1 MQAII
6 LQIVGLLIITTL
18 IVLFYSKPNIESVET
33 KTYAKLIGLNFLFLV
48 VGISTYIV
56 AKLIGNFNLI
66 NILQK
71 TYMSILALLNLY
83 SMFYC
88 ISIYDKE
95 EKLSNLK
102 KILSAITIISI
113 LLIIVLPL
121 NVIFEGDLLDGE
133 GLSYDVALW
142 HTILSFTF
150 FLIITLYLLIKK
162 YSLKKIS
169 PYIILIILYLIGFL
183 IRSCY
188 KELIFEG
195 FFYAY
200 ILFIMYNTIEN
211 PDVKTAK
218 ELAFQKKLA
227 EESSRKTLSL
237 IEDMS
242 EELKSSVK
250 DLELISNTKID
261 KNNIKELNN
270 VLSSFQENSV
280 KLNDKIS
287 SILDL
292 AVVKSEPRIVTYKYE
307 TLDMLDKL
315 KQFLEIEKEDKIK
328 LEMKISN
335 KLPLVLYGDEA
346 GIIKV
351 VLYFFDLVSSILSKK
366 NILLEIDDIKVGN
379 FAKLRFKF
387 ITNDKSILNYVVE
400 DKKTKKLKLKITNS
414 INYEIINNLLD
425 KTNGNITIIKDKDNI
440 NLILSINQRLISE
453 YDIISKK
460 EENRNIKIKYHN
472 YSGKKLLLVDNNN
485 LKLKEMKTLLKPY
498 NIDVTVAQNLEEM
511 GSKLSEDEI
520 FDMIIIDDIIPN
532 FEIDSFAKE
541 IIKDQNGI
549 LNYIKKQAKY
559 NIATIIMVTPN
570 NKKIE
575 EQYIKYGFN
584 DYIIKPVNKENID
597 KILYSLS
604 KSKFRSSFHLKEK
617 EKNYV
622 KEKGLEVIKTH
633 AYDLLK
639 KRLVPAYIVN
649 DGKQTPMRGHP
660 VFIAEHA
667 TATCCRSCLYKWYQI
682 PKGRDLKKEELDYI
696 VNIIMSWIK
705 KEMEKK
711 EK

>member
-425 KTNGNITIIKDKDNI
+425 KMNGNITIIKDKDNI

-584 DYIIKPVNKENID
+584 DYIIQPVNKENID
-597 KILYSLS
+597 KILNKYF
-604 KSKFRSSFHLKEK
+604 KAKE
-617 EKNYV
+617 
-622 KEKGLEVIKTH
+622 
-633 AYDLLK
+633 
-639 KRLVPAYIVN
+639 
-649 DGKQTPMRGHP
+649 
-660 VFIAEHA
+660 
-667 TATCCRSCLYKWYQI
+667 
-682 PKGRDLKKEELDYI
+682 
-696 VNIIMSWIK
+696 
-705 KEMEKK
+705 
-711 EK
+711 

>member
-121 NVIFEGDLLDGE
+121 NVIFEGDLLDGD
-133 GLSYDVALW
+133 GLSYTVALG
-142 HTILSFTF
+142 HTVLSFTF

-211 PDVKTAK
+211 PDVKTTK

-425 KTNGNITIIKDKDNI
+425 KMNGNITIIKDKDNI

-597 KILYSLS
+597 KILNKYF
-604 KSKFRSSFHLKEK
+604 K
-617 EKNYV
+617 V
-622 KEKGLEVIKTH
+622 KE
-633 AYDLLK
+633 
-639 KRLVPAYIVN
+639 
-649 DGKQTPMRGHP
+649 
-660 VFIAEHA
+660 
-667 TATCCRSCLYKWYQI
+667 
-682 PKGRDLKKEELDYI
+682 
-696 VNIIMSWIK
+696 
-705 KEMEKK
+705 
-711 EK
+711 

>member
-48 VGISTYIV
+48 VGISIYIV

-211 PDVKTAK
+211 PDVKMAK

-227 EESSRKTLSL
+227 DESSRKTLSL

-425 KTNGNITIIKDKDNI
+425 KMNGNITIIKDKDNI

-570 NKKIE
+570 NKRIE

-597 KILYSLS
+597 KILNKYF
-604 KSKFRSSFHLKEK
+604 KAKE
-617 EKNYV
+617 
-622 KEKGLEVIKTH
+622 
-633 AYDLLK
+633 
-639 KRLVPAYIVN
+639 
-649 DGKQTPMRGHP
+649 
-660 VFIAEHA
+660 
-667 TATCCRSCLYKWYQI
+667 
-682 PKGRDLKKEELDYI
+682 
-696 VNIIMSWIK
+696 
-705 KEMEKK
+705 
-711 EK
+711 

>member
-95 EKLSNLK
+95 EKLSNFK
-102 KILSAITIISI
+102 KILLSITIISI
-113 LLIIVLPL
+113 LLIIALPL

-133 GLSYDVALW
+133 GLSYTVALG
-142 HTILSFTF
+142 HTVLSFTF

-211 PDVKTAK
+211 PDVKMAK
-218 ELAFQKKLA
+218 ELVFQKKLA

-292 AVVKSEPRIVTYKYE
+292 AVVKSKPRIVTYKYE

-414 INYEIINNLLD
+414 INYEIINNLLE
-425 KTNGNITIIKDKDNI
+425 KTNGNITIIKDKYNV
-440 NLILSINQRLISE
+440 NLILSVNQRLVSE
-453 YDIISKK
+453 YDIISEK

-485 LKLKEMKTLLKPY
+485 LKLKEMKILLKPY
-498 NIDVTVAQNLEEM
+498 NIDVTVAQSLEEM
-511 GSKLSEDEI
+511 GNKLSDDET

-532 FEIDSFAKE
+532 FEIDSFTKE

-559 NIATIIMVTPN
+559 NITTIIMVTPN

-597 KILYSLS
+597 KILNKYF
-604 KSKFRSSFHLKEK
+604 KAKE
-617 EKNYV
+617 
-622 KEKGLEVIKTH
+622 
-633 AYDLLK
+633 
-639 KRLVPAYIVN
+639 
-649 DGKQTPMRGHP
+649 
-660 VFIAEHA
+660 
-667 TATCCRSCLYKWYQI
+667 
-682 PKGRDLKKEELDYI
+682 
-696 VNIIMSWIK
+696 
-705 KEMEKK
+705 
-711 EK
+711 

>member
-188 KELIFEG
+188 KG

-425 KTNGNITIIKDKDNI
+425 KMNGNITIIKDKDNI

-597 KILYSLS
+597 KILNKYF
-604 KSKFRSSFHLKEK
+604 K
-617 EKNYV
+617 V
-622 KEKGLEVIKTH
+622 KE
-633 AYDLLK
+633 
-639 KRLVPAYIVN
+639 
-649 DGKQTPMRGHP
+649 
-660 VFIAEHA
+660 
-667 TATCCRSCLYKWYQI
+667 
-682 PKGRDLKKEELDYI
+682 
-696 VNIIMSWIK
+696 
-705 KEMEKK
+705 
-711 EK
+711 

>member
-133 GLSYDVALW
+133 GLSYTVALG
-142 HTILSFTF
+142 HTVLSFTF

-211 PDVKTAK
+211 PDVKMAK

-227 EESSRKTLSL
+227 DESSRKTLSL

-270 VLSSFQENSV
+270 VLSSFQKNSV

-425 KTNGNITIIKDKDNI
+425 KMNGNITIIKDKDNI

-597 KILYSLS
+597 KILNKYF
-604 KSKFRSSFHLKEK
+604 K
-617 EKNYV
+617 V
-622 KEKGLEVIKTH
+622 KE
-633 AYDLLK
+633 
-639 KRLVPAYIVN
+639 
-649 DGKQTPMRGHP
+649 
-660 VFIAEHA
+660 
-667 TATCCRSCLYKWYQI
+667 
-682 PKGRDLKKEELDYI
+682 
-696 VNIIMSWIK
+696 
-705 KEMEKK
+705 
-711 EK
+711 

>member
-387 ITNDKSILNYVVE
+387 ITNDKFILNYVVE

-414 INYEIINNLLD
+414 INYEIINNLLN

-440 NLILSINQRLISE
+440 NLILSVNQRLISE

-597 KILYSLS
+597 KILNKYF
-604 KSKFRSSFHLKEK
+604 K
-617 EKNYV
+617 V
-622 KEKGLEVIKTH
+622 KE
-633 AYDLLK
+633 
-639 KRLVPAYIVN
+639 
-649 DGKQTPMRGHP
+649 
-660 VFIAEHA
+660 
-667 TATCCRSCLYKWYQI
+667 
-682 PKGRDLKKEELDYI
+682 
-696 VNIIMSWIK
+696 
-705 KEMEKK
+705 
-711 EK
+711 

>member
-1 MQAII
+1 MQTII

-133 GLSYDVALW
+133 GLSYTVALG
-142 HTILSFTF
+142 HTVLSFTF

-211 PDVKTAK
+211 PDVKTTK

-425 KTNGNITIIKDKDNI
+425 KMNGNITIIKDKDNI

-597 KILYSLS
+597 KILNKYF
-604 KSKFRSSFHLKEK
+604 K
-617 EKNYV
+617 V
-622 KEKGLEVIKTH
+622 KE
-633 AYDLLK
+633 
-639 KRLVPAYIVN
+639 
-649 DGKQTPMRGHP
+649 
-660 VFIAEHA
+660 
-667 TATCCRSCLYKWYQI
+667 
-682 PKGRDLKKEELDYI
+682 
-696 VNIIMSWIK
+696 
-705 KEMEKK
+705 
-711 EK
+711 

>member
-133 GLSYDVALW
+133 GLSYTVALG
-142 HTILSFTF
+142 HTVLSFTF

-211 PDVKTAK
+211 PDVKTTK

-425 KTNGNITIIKDKDNI
+425 KMNGNITIIKDKDNI

-570 NKKIE
+570 NKRIE

-597 KILYSLS
+597 KILNKYF
-604 KSKFRSSFHLKEK
+604 KAKE
-617 EKNYV
+617 
-622 KEKGLEVIKTH
+622 
-633 AYDLLK
+633 
-639 KRLVPAYIVN
+639 
-649 DGKQTPMRGHP
+649 
-660 VFIAEHA
+660 
-667 TATCCRSCLYKWYQI
+667 
-682 PKGRDLKKEELDYI
+682 
-696 VNIIMSWIK
+696 
-705 KEMEKK
+705 
-711 EK
+711 

>member
-95 EKLSNLK
+95 EKLSNFK
-102 KILSAITIISI
+102 KILLSITIISI
-113 LLIIVLPL
+113 LLIIALPL

-133 GLSYDVALW
+133 GLSYTVALG
-142 HTILSFTF
+142 HTVLSFTF

-211 PDVKTAK
+211 PDVKTTK

-425 KTNGNITIIKDKDNI
+425 KMNGNITIIKDKDNI

-570 NKKIE
+570 NKRIE

-597 KILYSLS
+597 KILNKYF
-604 KSKFRSSFHLKEK
+604 KAKE
-617 EKNYV
+617 
-622 KEKGLEVIKTH
+622 
-633 AYDLLK
+633 
-639 KRLVPAYIVN
+639 
-649 DGKQTPMRGHP
+649 
-660 VFIAEHA
+660 
-667 TATCCRSCLYKWYQI
+667 
-682 PKGRDLKKEELDYI
+682 
-696 VNIIMSWIK
+696 
-705 KEMEKK
+705 
-711 EK
+711 

>member
-102 KILSAITIISI
+102 KILLSITIISI
-113 LLIIVLPL
+113 LLIIALPL

-133 GLSYDVALW
+133 GLSYDVALG

-211 PDVKTAK
+211 PDVKMAK

-425 KTNGNITIIKDKDNI
+425 KMNGNITIIKDKDNI

-597 KILYSLS
+597 KILNKYF
-604 KSKFRSSFHLKEK
+604 K
-617 EKNYV
+617 V
-622 KEKGLEVIKTH
+622 KE
-633 AYDLLK
+633 
-639 KRLVPAYIVN
+639 
-649 DGKQTPMRGHP
+649 
-660 VFIAEHA
+660 
-667 TATCCRSCLYKWYQI
+667 
-682 PKGRDLKKEELDYI
+682 
-696 VNIIMSWIK
+696 
-705 KEMEKK
+705 
-711 EK
+711 

>member
-183 IRSCY
+183 IRNCY

-425 KTNGNITIIKDKDNI
+425 KMNGNITIIKDKDNI

-597 KILYSLS
+597 KILNKYF
-604 KSKFRSSFHLKEK
+604 KAKE
-617 EKNYV
+617 
-622 KEKGLEVIKTH
+622 
-633 AYDLLK
+633 
-639 KRLVPAYIVN
+639 
-649 DGKQTPMRGHP
+649 
-660 VFIAEHA
+660 
-667 TATCCRSCLYKWYQI
+667 
-682 PKGRDLKKEELDYI
+682 
-696 VNIIMSWIK
+696 
-705 KEMEKK
+705 
-711 EK
+711 

>member
-425 KTNGNITIIKDKDNI
+425 KMNGNITIIKDKDNI

-485 LKLKEMKTLLKPY
+485 LKLKEMKILLKPY
-498 NIDVTVAQNLEEM
+498 NIDVTVAQSLEEM
-511 GSKLSEDEI
+511 GNKLSDDET

-532 FEIDSFAKE
+532 FEIDSFTKE
-541 IIKDQNGI
+541 IIEDQNGI
-549 LNYIKKQAKY
+549 LNYIKKQARY
-559 NIATIIMVTPN
+559 NITTIIMVTPN
-570 NKKIE
+570 NKRIE

-584 DYIIKPVNKENID
+584 AYIIKPVNKENID
-597 KILYSLS
+597 NVLNKYF
-604 KSKFRSSFHLKEK
+604 KTKE
-617 EKNYV
+617 
-622 KEKGLEVIKTH
+622 
-633 AYDLLK
+633 
-639 KRLVPAYIVN
+639 
-649 DGKQTPMRGHP
+649 
-660 VFIAEHA
+660 
-667 TATCCRSCLYKWYQI
+667 
-682 PKGRDLKKEELDYI
+682 
-696 VNIIMSWIK
+696 
-705 KEMEKK
+705 
-711 EK
+711 

>member
-95 EKLSNLK
+95 EKLSNFK
-102 KILSAITIISI
+102 KILLSITIISI
-113 LLIIVLPL
+113 LLIIALPL

-133 GLSYDVALW
+133 GLSYTVALG
-142 HTILSFTF
+142 HTVLSFTF

-211 PDVKTAK
+211 PDVKMAK
-218 ELAFQKKLA
+218 ELVFQKKLA
-227 EESSRKTLSL
+227 DESSRKTLSL

-366 NILLEIDDIKVGN
+366 SILLEIDDIKVGN

-425 KTNGNITIIKDKDNI
+425 KMNGNITIIKDKDNI

-597 KILYSLS
+597 KILNKYF
-604 KSKFRSSFHLKEK
+604 K
-617 EKNYV
+617 V
-622 KEKGLEVIKTH
+622 KE
-633 AYDLLK
+633 
-639 KRLVPAYIVN
+639 
-649 DGKQTPMRGHP
+649 
-660 VFIAEHA
+660 
-667 TATCCRSCLYKWYQI
+667 
-682 PKGRDLKKEELDYI
+682 
-696 VNIIMSWIK
+696 
-705 KEMEKK
+705 
-711 EK
+711 

>member
-211 PDVKTAK
+211 PDVKMAK

-227 EESSRKTLSL
+227 DESSRKTLSL

-335 KLPLVLYGDEA
+335 KLPLVLYGEEA

-366 NILLEIDDIKVGN
+366 NILLEIDNIKVGN

-387 ITNDKSILNYVVE
+387 ITNDKSILNYVAE

-440 NLILSINQRLISE
+440 NLILSVNQRLISE

-597 KILYSLS
+597 KILNKYF
-604 KSKFRSSFHLKEK
+604 K
-617 EKNYV
+617 V
-622 KEKGLEVIKTH
+622 KE
-633 AYDLLK
+633 
-639 KRLVPAYIVN
+639 
-649 DGKQTPMRGHP
+649 
-660 VFIAEHA
+660 
-667 TATCCRSCLYKWYQI
+667 
-682 PKGRDLKKEELDYI
+682 
-696 VNIIMSWIK
+696 
-705 KEMEKK
+705 
-711 EK
+711 

>member
-95 EKLSNLK
+95 EKLSNFK
-102 KILSAITIISI
+102 KILLSITIISI
-113 LLIIVLPL
+113 LLIIALPL

-211 PDVKTAK
+211 PDVKTTK

-425 KTNGNITIIKDKDNI
+425 KMNGNITIIKDKDNI

-570 NKKIE
+570 NKRIE

-597 KILYSLS
+597 KILNKYF
-604 KSKFRSSFHLKEK
+604 KAKE
-617 EKNYV
+617 
-622 KEKGLEVIKTH
+622 
-633 AYDLLK
+633 
-639 KRLVPAYIVN
+639 
-649 DGKQTPMRGHP
+649 
-660 VFIAEHA
+660 
-667 TATCCRSCLYKWYQI
+667 
-682 PKGRDLKKEELDYI
+682 
-696 VNIIMSWIK
+696 
-705 KEMEKK
+705 
-711 EK
+711 

>member
-102 KILSAITIISI
+102 KILLSITIISI
-113 LLIIVLPL
+113 LLIIALPL

-133 GLSYDVALW
+133 GLSYDVALG

-425 KTNGNITIIKDKDNI
+425 KMNGNITIIKDKDNI

-597 KILYSLS
+597 KILNKYF
-604 KSKFRSSFHLKEK
+604 KAKE
-617 EKNYV
+617 
-622 KEKGLEVIKTH
+622 
-633 AYDLLK
+633 
-639 KRLVPAYIVN
+639 
-649 DGKQTPMRGHP
+649 
-660 VFIAEHA
+660 
-667 TATCCRSCLYKWYQI
+667 
-682 PKGRDLKKEELDYI
+682 
-696 VNIIMSWIK
+696 
-705 KEMEKK
+705 
-711 EK
+711 

>member
-211 PDVKTAK
+211 PDVKMAK
-218 ELAFQKKLA
+218 ELVFQKKLA

-440 NLILSINQRLISE
+440 NLILSVNQRLISE

-597 KILYSLS
+597 KILNKYF
-604 KSKFRSSFHLKEK
+604 K
-617 EKNYV
+617 V
-622 KEKGLEVIKTH
+622 KE
-633 AYDLLK
+633 
-639 KRLVPAYIVN
+639 
-649 DGKQTPMRGHP
+649 
-660 VFIAEHA
+660 
-667 TATCCRSCLYKWYQI
+667 
-682 PKGRDLKKEELDYI
+682 
-696 VNIIMSWIK
+696 
-705 KEMEKK
+705 
-711 EK
+711 

>member
-95 EKLSNLK
+95 EKLSNFK
-102 KILSAITIISI
+102 KILLSITIISI
-113 LLIIVLPL
+113 LLIIALPL

-133 GLSYDVALW
+133 GLSYTVALG
-142 HTILSFTF
+142 HTVLSFTF

-211 PDVKTAK
+211 PDVKTTK

-237 IEDMS
+237 IEDIS

-425 KTNGNITIIKDKDNI
+425 KMNGNITIIKDKDNI

-597 KILYSLS
+597 KILNKYF
-604 KSKFRSSFHLKEK
+604 K
-617 EKNYV
+617 V
-622 KEKGLEVIKTH
+622 KE
-633 AYDLLK
+633 
-639 KRLVPAYIVN
+639 
-649 DGKQTPMRGHP
+649 
-660 VFIAEHA
+660 
-667 TATCCRSCLYKWYQI
+667 
-682 PKGRDLKKEELDYI
+682 
-696 VNIIMSWIK
+696 
-705 KEMEKK
+705 
-711 EK
+711 

>member
-142 HTILSFTF
+142 HTILSFTL

-211 PDVKTAK
+211 PDVKMAK

-227 EESSRKTLSL
+227 DESSRKTLSL

-425 KTNGNITIIKDKDNI
+425 KMNGNITIIKDKDNI

-597 KILYSLS
+597 KILNKYF
-604 KSKFRSSFHLKEK
+604 K
-617 EKNYV
+617 V
-622 KEKGLEVIKTH
+622 KE
-633 AYDLLK
+633 
-639 KRLVPAYIVN
+639 
-649 DGKQTPMRGHP
+649 
-660 VFIAEHA
+660 
-667 TATCCRSCLYKWYQI
+667 
-682 PKGRDLKKEELDYI
+682 
-696 VNIIMSWIK
+696 
-705 KEMEKK
+705 
-711 EK
+711 

>member
-56 AKLIGNFNLI
+56 AKLIDNFNLI

-102 KILSAITIISI
+102 KILLSITIISI
-113 LLIIVLPL
+113 LLIIALPL

-133 GLSYDVALW
+133 GLSYDVALG

-211 PDVKTAK
+211 PDVKMAK
-218 ELAFQKKLA
+218 ELVFQKKLA

-425 KTNGNITIIKDKDNI
+425 KMNGNITIIKDKDNI

-597 KILYSLS
+597 KILNKYF
-604 KSKFRSSFHLKEK
+604 K
-617 EKNYV
+617 V
-622 KEKGLEVIKTH
+622 KE
-633 AYDLLK
+633 
-639 KRLVPAYIVN
+639 
-649 DGKQTPMRGHP
+649 
-660 VFIAEHA
+660 
-667 TATCCRSCLYKWYQI
+667 
-682 PKGRDLKKEELDYI
+682 
-696 VNIIMSWIK
+696 
-705 KEMEKK
+705 
-711 EK
+711 

>member
-227 EESSRKTLSL
+227 DEPSRKTLSL

-425 KTNGNITIIKDKDNI
+425 KMNGNITIIKDKDNI

-597 KILYSLS
+597 KILNKYF
-604 KSKFRSSFHLKEK
+604 KAKE
-617 EKNYV
+617 
-622 KEKGLEVIKTH
+622 
-633 AYDLLK
+633 
-639 KRLVPAYIVN
+639 
-649 DGKQTPMRGHP
+649 
-660 VFIAEHA
+660 
-667 TATCCRSCLYKWYQI
+667 
-682 PKGRDLKKEELDYI
+682 
-696 VNIIMSWIK
+696 
-705 KEMEKK
+705 
-711 EK
+711 

>member
-133 GLSYDVALW
+133 GLSYTVALG
-142 HTILSFTF
+142 HTVLSFTF

-211 PDVKTAK
+211 PDVKTTK

-425 KTNGNITIIKDKDNI
+425 KMNGNITIIKDKDNI

-597 KILYSLS
+597 KILNKYF
-604 KSKFRSSFHLKEK
+604 KAKE
-617 EKNYV
+617 
-622 KEKGLEVIKTH
+622 
-633 AYDLLK
+633 
-639 KRLVPAYIVN
+639 
-649 DGKQTPMRGHP
+649 
-660 VFIAEHA
+660 
-667 TATCCRSCLYKWYQI
+667 
-682 PKGRDLKKEELDYI
+682 
-696 VNIIMSWIK
+696 
-705 KEMEKK
+705 
-711 EK
+711 

>member
-88 ISIYDKE
+88 ISICDKE

-211 PDVKTAK
+211 PDVKMAK

-227 EESSRKTLSL
+227 DESSRKTLSL

-425 KTNGNITIIKDKDNI
+425 KMNGNITIIKDKDNI

-570 NKKIE
+570 NKRIE

-597 KILYSLS
+597 KILNKYF
-604 KSKFRSSFHLKEK
+604 KAKE
-617 EKNYV
+617 
-622 KEKGLEVIKTH
+622 
-633 AYDLLK
+633 
-639 KRLVPAYIVN
+639 
-649 DGKQTPMRGHP
+649 
-660 VFIAEHA
+660 
-667 TATCCRSCLYKWYQI
+667 
-682 PKGRDLKKEELDYI
+682 
-696 VNIIMSWIK
+696 
-705 KEMEKK
+705 
-711 EK
+711 

>member
-211 PDVKTAK
+211 PDVKMAK

-227 EESSRKTLSL
+227 DESSRKTLSL

-425 KTNGNITIIKDKDNI
+425 KMNGNITIIKDKDNI

-570 NKKIE
+570 NKRIE

-597 KILYSLS
+597 KILNKYF
-604 KSKFRSSFHLKEK
+604 KAKE
-617 EKNYV
+617 
-622 KEKGLEVIKTH
+622 
-633 AYDLLK
+633 
-639 KRLVPAYIVN
+639 
-649 DGKQTPMRGHP
+649 
-660 VFIAEHA
+660 
-667 TATCCRSCLYKWYQI
+667 
-682 PKGRDLKKEELDYI
+682 
-696 VNIIMSWIK
+696 
-705 KEMEKK
+705 
-711 EK
+711 

>member
-102 KILSAITIISI
+102 KILLSITIISI
-113 LLIIVLPL
+113 LLIIALPL

-133 GLSYDVALW
+133 GLSYDVALG

-211 PDVKTAK
+211 PDVK
-218 ELAFQKKLA
+218 
-227 EESSRKTLSL
+227 
-237 IEDMS
+237 MS

-292 AVVKSEPRIVTYKYE
+292 AVVKSKPRIVTYKYE

-335 KLPLVLYGDEA
+335 KLPSVLYGDEA

-366 NILLEIDDIKVGN
+366 NILLEIDNIKVGN

-387 ITNDKSILNYVVE
+387 ITNDKSILNYVAE
-400 DKKTKKLKLKITNS
+400 DKKTKELKLKITNS
-414 INYEIINNLLD
+414 INYEIINNLLE
-425 KTNGNITIIKDKDNI
+425 KTNGNITIIKDKDNV
-440 NLILSINQRLISE
+440 NLILSVNQRLVSE
-453 YDIISKK
+453 YDIISEK

-485 LKLKEMKTLLKPY
+485 LRLKEMKILLKPY
-498 NIDVTVAQNLEEM
+498 NIDVTVAQSLEEM
-511 GSKLSEDEI
+511 GNKLSDDET

-532 FEIDSFAKE
+532 FEIDSFTKE

-559 NIATIIMVTPN
+559 NITTIIMVTPN
-570 NKKIE
+570 NKRIE

-584 DYIIKPVNKENID
+584 AYIIKPVNKENID
-597 KILYSLS
+597 NVLNKYFET
-604 KSKFRSSFHLKEK
+604 K
-617 EKNYV
+617 
-622 KEKGLEVIKTH
+622 
-633 AYDLLK
+633 
-639 KRLVPAYIVN
+639 
-649 DGKQTPMRGHP
+649 
-660 VFIAEHA
+660 
-667 TATCCRSCLYKWYQI
+667 
-682 PKGRDLKKEELDYI
+682 
-696 VNIIMSWIK
+696 
-705 KEMEKK
+705 
-711 EK
+711 

>member
-211 PDVKTAK
+211 PDVKMAK

-227 EESSRKTLSL
+227 DESSRKTLSL

-292 AVVKSEPRIVTYKYE
+292 AVVKSKPRIVTYKYE

-346 GIIKV
+346 GIKV

-414 INYEIINNLLD
+414 INYEIINNLLE
-425 KTNGNITIIKDKDNI
+425 KTNGNITIIKDKYNV
-440 NLILSINQRLISE
+440 NLILSVNQRLVSE
-453 YDIISKK
+453 YDIISEK

-485 LKLKEMKTLLKPY
+485 LKLKEMKILLKPY
-498 NIDVTVAQNLEEM
+498 NIDVTVAQSLEEM
-511 GSKLSEDEI
+511 GNKLSDDET

-532 FEIDSFAKE
+532 FEIDSFTKE

-559 NIATIIMVTPN
+559 NITTIIMVTPN

-597 KILYSLS
+597 KILNKYF
-604 KSKFRSSFHLKEK
+604 KAKE
-617 EKNYV
+617 
-622 KEKGLEVIKTH
+622 
-633 AYDLLK
+633 
-639 KRLVPAYIVN
+639 
-649 DGKQTPMRGHP
+649 
-660 VFIAEHA
+660 
-667 TATCCRSCLYKWYQI
+667 
-682 PKGRDLKKEELDYI
+682 
-696 VNIIMSWIK
+696 
-705 KEMEKK
+705 
-711 EK
+711 

>member
-102 KILSAITIISI
+102 KILLSITIISI
-113 LLIIVLPL
+113 LLIIALPL

-133 GLSYDVALW
+133 GLSYDVALG

-211 PDVKTAK
+211 PDVKMAK
-218 ELAFQKKLA
+218 ELVFQKKLA

-250 DLELISNTKID
+250 DLELISNAKID

-425 KTNGNITIIKDKDNI
+425 KMNGNITIIKDKDNI

-597 KILYSLS
+597 KILNKYF
-604 KSKFRSSFHLKEK
+604 K
-617 EKNYV
+617 V
-622 KEKGLEVIKTH
+622 KE
-633 AYDLLK
+633 
-639 KRLVPAYIVN
+639 
-649 DGKQTPMRGHP
+649 
-660 VFIAEHA
+660 
-667 TATCCRSCLYKWYQI
+667 
-682 PKGRDLKKEELDYI
+682 
-696 VNIIMSWIK
+696 
-705 KEMEKK
+705 
-711 EK
+711 

>member
-133 GLSYDVALW
+133 RLSYDVALW

-425 KTNGNITIIKDKDNI
+425 KMNGNITIIKDKDNI

-532 FEIDSFAKE
+532 FEIDSFEKE

-597 KILYSLS
+597 KILNKYF
-604 KSKFRSSFHLKEK
+604 KAKE
-617 EKNYV
+617 
-622 KEKGLEVIKTH
+622 
-633 AYDLLK
+633 
-639 KRLVPAYIVN
+639 
-649 DGKQTPMRGHP
+649 
-660 VFIAEHA
+660 
-667 TATCCRSCLYKWYQI
+667 
-682 PKGRDLKKEELDYI
+682 
-696 VNIIMSWIK
+696 
-705 KEMEKK
+705 
-711 EK
+711 

>member
-95 EKLSNLK
+95 EKLSNFK

-227 EESSRKTLSL
+227 DESSRKTLSL

-387 ITNDKSILNYVVE
+387 ITNDKSILNYVAE

-597 KILYSLS
+597 KILNKYF
-604 KSKFRSSFHLKEK
+604 K
-617 EKNYV
+617 V
-622 KEKGLEVIKTH
+622 KE
-633 AYDLLK
+633 
-639 KRLVPAYIVN
+639 
-649 DGKQTPMRGHP
+649 
-660 VFIAEHA
+660 
-667 TATCCRSCLYKWYQI
+667 
-682 PKGRDLKKEELDYI
+682 
-696 VNIIMSWIK
+696 
-705 KEMEKK
+705 
-711 EK
+711 

>member
-71 TYMSILALLNLY
+71 TYMSILALFNLY

-425 KTNGNITIIKDKDNI
+425 KMNGNITIIKDKDNI

-597 KILYSLS
+597 KILNKYF
-604 KSKFRSSFHLKEK
+604 KAKE
-617 EKNYV
+617 
-622 KEKGLEVIKTH
+622 
-633 AYDLLK
+633 
-639 KRLVPAYIVN
+639 
-649 DGKQTPMRGHP
+649 
-660 VFIAEHA
+660 
-667 TATCCRSCLYKWYQI
+667 
-682 PKGRDLKKEELDYI
+682 
-696 VNIIMSWIK
+696 
-705 KEMEKK
+705 
-711 EK
+711 

>member
-95 EKLSNLK
+95 EKLSNFK
-102 KILSAITIISI
+102 KILLSITIISI
-113 LLIIVLPL
+113 LLIIALPL

-211 PDVKTAK
+211 PDVKMAK
-218 ELAFQKKLA
+218 ELVFQKKLA

-425 KTNGNITIIKDKDNI
+425 KMNGNITIIKDKDNI

-597 KILYSLS
+597 KILNKYF
-604 KSKFRSSFHLKEK
+604 K
-617 EKNYV
+617 V
-622 KEKGLEVIKTH
+622 KE
-633 AYDLLK
+633 
-639 KRLVPAYIVN
+639 
-649 DGKQTPMRGHP
+649 
-660 VFIAEHA
+660 
-667 TATCCRSCLYKWYQI
+667 
-682 PKGRDLKKEELDYI
+682 
-696 VNIIMSWIK
+696 
-705 KEMEKK
+705 
-711 EK
+711 

>member
-102 KILSAITIISI
+102 KILLSITIISI
-113 LLIIVLPL
+113 LLIIALPL

-133 GLSYDVALW
+133 GLSYDVALG

-169 PYIILIILYLIGFL
+169 PYIILIVLYLIGFL

-211 PDVKTAK
+211 PDVKMAK
-218 ELAFQKKLA
+218 ELVFQKKLA

-425 KTNGNITIIKDKDNI
+425 KMNGNITIIKDKDNI

-597 KILYSLS
+597 KILNKYF
-604 KSKFRSSFHLKEK
+604 KAKE
-617 EKNYV
+617 
-622 KEKGLEVIKTH
+622 
-633 AYDLLK
+633 
-639 KRLVPAYIVN
+639 
-649 DGKQTPMRGHP
+649 
-660 VFIAEHA
+660 
-667 TATCCRSCLYKWYQI
+667 
-682 PKGRDLKKEELDYI
+682 
-696 VNIIMSWIK
+696 
-705 KEMEKK
+705 
-711 EK
+711 

>member
-102 KILSAITIISI
+102 KILLSITIISI
-113 LLIIVLPL
+113 LLIIALPL

-133 GLSYDVALW
+133 GLSYDVALG

-211 PDVKTAK
+211 PDVKMAK
-218 ELAFQKKLA
+218 ELVFQKKLA

-335 KLPLVLYGDEA
+335 KLPSVLYSDEA

-366 NILLEIDDIKVGN
+366 NILLEIDNIIIGN

-400 DKKTKKLKLKITNS
+400 DKKTKELKLKITNS
-414 INYEIINNLLD
+414 INYEIINNLLE
-425 KTNGNITIIKDKDNI
+425 KTNGNITIIKDKDNV
-440 NLILSINQRLISE
+440 NLILSVNQRLVSE
-453 YDIISKK
+453 YDIISGKK
-460 EENRNIKIKYHN
+460 ENRNIKIKYHN

-485 LKLKEMKTLLKPY
+485 LKLKEMKILLKPY
-498 NIDVTVAQNLEEM
+498 NIDVTVAQSLEEM
-511 GSKLSEDEI
+511 GNKLSDDET

-532 FEIDSFAKE
+532 FEIDSFTKE

-559 NIATIIMVTPN
+559 NITTIIMVTPN
-570 NKKIE
+570 NKRIE

-584 DYIIKPVNKENID
+584 AYIIKPVNKENID
-597 KILYSLS
+597 NVLNKYFET
-604 KSKFRSSFHLKEK
+604 K
-617 EKNYV
+617 
-622 KEKGLEVIKTH
+622 
-633 AYDLLK
+633 
-639 KRLVPAYIVN
+639 
-649 DGKQTPMRGHP
+649 
-660 VFIAEHA
+660 
-667 TATCCRSCLYKWYQI
+667 
-682 PKGRDLKKEELDYI
+682 
-696 VNIIMSWIK
+696 
-705 KEMEKK
+705 
-711 EK
+711 

>member
-48 VGISTYIV
+48 VGISIYIV

-425 KTNGNITIIKDKDNI
+425 KMNGNITIIKDKDNI

-597 KILYSLS
+597 KILNKYF
-604 KSKFRSSFHLKEK
+604 KAKE
-617 EKNYV
+617 
-622 KEKGLEVIKTH
+622 
-633 AYDLLK
+633 
-639 KRLVPAYIVN
+639 
-649 DGKQTPMRGHP
+649 
-660 VFIAEHA
+660 
-667 TATCCRSCLYKWYQI
+667 
-682 PKGRDLKKEELDYI
+682 
-696 VNIIMSWIK
+696 
-705 KEMEKK
+705 
-711 EK
+711 

>member
-95 EKLSNLK
+95 EKLSNFK
-102 KILSAITIISI
+102 KILLSITIISI
-113 LLIIVLPL
+113 LLIIALPL

-133 GLSYDVALW
+133 GLSYTVALG
-142 HTILSFTF
+142 HTVLSFTF

-211 PDVKTAK
+211 PDVKTTK

-292 AVVKSEPRIVTYKYE
+292 AVVKSKPRIVTYKYE

-414 INYEIINNLLD
+414 INYEIINNLLE
-425 KTNGNITIIKDKDNI
+425 KTNGNITIIKDKYNV
-440 NLILSINQRLISE
+440 NLILSVNQRLVSE
-453 YDIISKK
+453 YDIISEK

-485 LKLKEMKTLLKPY
+485 LKLKEMKILLKPY
-498 NIDVTVAQNLEEM
+498 NIDVTVAQSLEEM
-511 GSKLSEDEI
+511 GNKLSDDET

-532 FEIDSFAKE
+532 FEIDSFTKE

-559 NIATIIMVTPN
+559 NITTIIMVTPN

-584 DYIIKPVNKENID
+584 AYIIKPVNKENID
-597 KILYSLS
+597 KVLNKYF
-604 KSKFRSSFHLKEK
+604 KTKE
-617 EKNYV
+617 
-622 KEKGLEVIKTH
+622 
-633 AYDLLK
+633 
-639 KRLVPAYIVN
+639 
-649 DGKQTPMRGHP
+649 
-660 VFIAEHA
+660 
-667 TATCCRSCLYKWYQI
+667 
-682 PKGRDLKKEELDYI
+682 
-696 VNIIMSWIK
+696 
-705 KEMEKK
+705 
-711 EK
+711 

>member
-133 GLSYDVALW
+133 GLSYTVALG
-142 HTILSFTF
+142 HTVLSFTF

-211 PDVKTAK
+211 PDVKTTK

-387 ITNDKSILNYVVE
+387 ITNDKFILNYVVE

-425 KTNGNITIIKDKDNI
+425 KMNGNITIIKDKDNI

-597 KILYSLS
+597 KILNKYF
-604 KSKFRSSFHLKEK
+604 K
-617 EKNYV
+617 V
-622 KEKGLEVIKTH
+622 KE
-633 AYDLLK
+633 
-639 KRLVPAYIVN
+639 
-649 DGKQTPMRGHP
+649 
-660 VFIAEHA
+660 
-667 TATCCRSCLYKWYQI
+667 
-682 PKGRDLKKEELDYI
+682 
-696 VNIIMSWIK
+696 
-705 KEMEKK
+705 
-711 EK
+711 

>member
-211 PDVKTAK
+211 PDVKMAK

-227 EESSRKTLSL
+227 DESSRKTLSL

-292 AVVKSEPRIVTYKYE
+292 AVVKSKPRIVTYKYE

-346 GIIKV
+346 GIIKAA
-351 VLYFFDLVSSILSKK
+351 LYFFDLVSSILSKK

-414 INYEIINNLLD
+414 INYEIINNLLE
-425 KTNGNITIIKDKDNI
+425 KTNGNITIIKDKYNV
-440 NLILSINQRLISE
+440 NLILSVNQRLVSE
-453 YDIISKK
+453 YDIISEK

-485 LKLKEMKTLLKPY
+485 LKLKEMKILLKPY
-498 NIDVTVAQNLEEM
+498 NIDVTVAQSLEEM
-511 GSKLSEDEI
+511 GNKLSDDET

-532 FEIDSFAKE
+532 FEIDSFTKE

-559 NIATIIMVTPN
+559 NITTIIMVTPN

-597 KILYSLS
+597 KILNKYF
-604 KSKFRSSFHLKEK
+604 KAKE
-617 EKNYV
+617 
-622 KEKGLEVIKTH
+622 
-633 AYDLLK
+633 
-639 KRLVPAYIVN
+639 
-649 DGKQTPMRGHP
+649 
-660 VFIAEHA
+660 
-667 TATCCRSCLYKWYQI
+667 
-682 PKGRDLKKEELDYI
+682 
-696 VNIIMSWIK
+696 
-705 KEMEKK
+705 
-711 EK
+711 

>member
-211 PDVKTAK
+211 PDVKTTK

-425 KTNGNITIIKDKDNI
+425 KMNGNITIIKDKDNI

-570 NKKIE
+570 NKRIE

-597 KILYSLS
+597 KILNKYF
-604 KSKFRSSFHLKEK
+604 K
-617 EKNYV
+617 V
-622 KEKGLEVIKTH
+622 KE
-633 AYDLLK
+633 
-639 KRLVPAYIVN
+639 
-649 DGKQTPMRGHP
+649 
-660 VFIAEHA
+660 
-667 TATCCRSCLYKWYQI
+667 
-682 PKGRDLKKEELDYI
+682 
-696 VNIIMSWIK
+696 
-705 KEMEKK
+705 
-711 EK
+711 